1 MTNAKKEAIAKAP
14 ERRPRRTALGT
25 RNILTVTGKEP
36 GYHYRIVNDAG
47 DRVQEFLDNGWEVVK
62 KEDVRIGDKRLGNPS
77 SAEGTAATASVGRG
91 ATGYVLRI
99 REDWYNEDQA
109 AKQAAVDA
117 QEAAMSNDPLKDD
130 GTYGKLEISR
140 D

>member
-25 RNILTVTGKEP
+25 RNILTVSGKEA

-47 DRVQEFLDNGWEVVK
+47 DRIQEFLDNGWEVVK
-62 KEDVRIGDKRLGNPS
+62 REDVRIGDKRLGAPS
-77 SAEGTAATASVGRG
+77 SAEGSAATAAVGRG
-91 ATGYVLRI
+91 MTGYVLRI

-109 AKQAAVDA
+109 AKQDAVNQ
-117 QEAAMSNDPLKDD
+117 QEAAITDDPLKEA